1 MKRFMKHH
9 KWILSLLL
17 VALIGV
23 GATGAYLV
31 ASSGTVKNTFA
42 SGKVTTEIKE
52 DLTAGKEVSVENTG
66 DLPVYVRA
74 RIVVGGADASKVV
87 YTYTKPSDEALKTSD
102 CVYIILENQNDWKQ
116 VTDGNN
122 NWFYYCKYLPANQ
135 GPASKTSLLMSKVY
149 IGGNAKVDEA
159 HFTVTITQEAV
170 VASDTNLST
179 PAEIE
184 EAFVNRH

>member
-42 SGKVTTEIKE
+42 SGNVTTEIE
-52 DLTAGKEVSVENTG
+52 ENVGSEGQKEVAIKNTG

-74 RIVVGGADASKVV
+74 RIVVGGAKQ
-87 YTYTKPSDEALKTSD
+87 SDLEYVTALPTGWESAGK
-102 CVYIILENQNDWKQ
+102 VYIVLNPNSGWTK
-116 VTDGNN
+116 DGDDPNG
-122 NWFYYCKYLPANQ
+122 WYYYTEYLPAGQLTN
-135 GPASKTSLLMSKVY
+135 KLMTHVY
-149 IGGNAKVDEA
+149 IGANATVDTD
-159 HFTVTITQEAV
+159 HFTVTITQESA
-170 VASDTNLST
+170 VASDTSYNT
-179 PAEIE
+179 IDQIKT
-184 EAFVNRH
+184 AFERN

>member
-42 SGKVTTEIKE
+42 SGNVTTEIEE
-52 DLTAGKEVSVENTG
+52 DVGSEGQKEVAIKNTG

-74 RIVVGGADASKVV
+74 RIVVGGANQDNVKYV
-87 YTYTKPSDEALKTSD
+87 TALPGDWKDSAN
-102 CVYIILENQNDWKQ
+102 VYILLNPNSGWAK
-116 VTDGNN
+116 DGDDPNG
-122 NWFYYCKYLPANQ
+122 WYYYTECLPAGQLTN
-135 GPASKTSLLMSKVY
+135 KLMTHVY
-149 IGGNAKVDEA
+149 IGANATVDTD
-159 HFTVTITQEAV
+159 HFTVTITQESA
-170 VASDTNLST
+170 VASDTSYKNV
-179 PAEIE
+179 ADIQK
-184 EAFVNRH
+184 AFDR

>member
-42 SGKVTTEIKE
+42 SGNVTTEIE
-52 DLTAGKEVSVENTG
+52 ENVGSDGQKEVAIRNTG

-74 RIVVGGADASKVV
+74 RIVVGGVDQSKLVFTKTAPTTADLNNVNNDKIYIVMND
-87 YTYTKPSDEALKTSD
+87 TTSWEKD
-102 CVYIILENQNDWKQ
+102 GSGANDWYYYKQ
-116 VTDGNN
+116 
-122 NWFYYCKYLPANQ
+122 YLPA
-135 GPASKTSLLMSKVY
+135 GSTTEKLMTSVY
-149 IGGNAKVDEA
+149 IAAGANVDTS
-159 HFTVTITQEAV
+159 HFTVTITQESA
-170 VASDTNLST
+170 VASDTSYNT
-179 PAEIE
+179 IDQIKT
-184 EAFVNRH
+184 AFARN